1 MPTANGY
8 NIGQDNSVIVI
19 DSIQGRQNWSI
30 VTDFDDK
37 EVTKTTKITP
47 MSSGPALQDE
57 IPEMWEGS
65 FSVDRASSGVD
76 DFFAA
81 RAATF
86 YATGQLSNATLYR
99 TITAVGTNNKSVWQY
114 GKVSFK
120 LADGGKWAG
129 GEVVKQKINFAA
141 STKVRVS

>member
-19 DSIQGRQNWSI
+19 DSIQGRQDWSI

-37 EVTKTTKITP
+37 EASKSTKVVP
-47 MSSGPALQDE
+47 MNGPAMQDE

-65 FSVDRASSGVD
+65 FSVDRASTAVD
-76 DFFAA
+76 DYFAA

-86 YATGQLSNATLYR
+86 YTTGAVSSATMYR
-99 TITAVGTNNKSVWQY
+99 TITEVGTGSKSTWLY
-114 GKVSFK
+114 SKVSFK

-129 GEVVKQKINFAA
+129 GEVVKQKINFTA
-141 STKVRVS
+141 STKVRVK